1 MRYIFETSL
10 HGDLLVSPHT
20 LITSFL
26 KKEEE
31 NKNPHQPHLPQ
42 NTSPGSFQAYT
53 KTTLSLYHMP
63 LARSS
68 LSDPLSWSMLLNV
81 STQCLVKSVV
91 ITTAYHCHYILWL
104 SLHTVTVNCD
114 CQLIVTIHCDC
125 QLIVTTCCDCHYIL
139 WLSTVIVTTCCDCHY
154 ICDCQ
159 LIVTTYCDCQLW
171 VSQHTVIVNR
181 FSQHTVT
188 VNCDCQL
195 WLSLHAVI
203 VTTYCDCQLWVSQ
216 HTVIVN
222 RFSQHT
228 VTVTTYCACY
238 YILTVTLLI
247 AAFCDSH
254 NVMLLWLGTATDCH
268 MLLHPDIVRWFSIVI
283 RAFDV
288 HYILWYSLHPVEF
301 NTSCDIY
308 YILCN
313 LLHPVIFTTACDI
326 HYMLIFTTSCDIC
339 YIQWYSLHPVTF
351 TIHYDNHILWL

>member
-42 NTSPGSFQAYT
+42 ITSQGSFQAYT

-114 CQLIVTIHCDC
+114 CQLIVTI
-125 QLIVTTCCDCHYIL
+125 Y
-139 WLSTVIVTTCCDCHY
+139 
-154 ICDCQ
+154 
-159 LIVTTYCDCQLW
+159 
-171 VSQHTVIVNR
+171 
-181 FSQHTVT
+181 
-188 VNCDCQL
+188 CDCQL

-203 VTTYCDCQLWVSQ
+203 VITSVTVNWLSLHTVTVNCECHNILWLSTDF
-216 HTVIVN
+216 HNILWLSTVIVN
-222 RFSQHT
+222 CDCHYMLWLSLHT
-228 VTVTTYCACY
+228 VLVTISWQLLCLSLHFVIVTMWCYCDWVQPLIVTCY
-238 YILTVTLLI
+238 CILILSDGSVLLLEPLM
-247 AAFCDSH
+247 FTTSCD
-254 NVMLLWLGTATDCH
+254 
-268 MLLHPDIVRWFSIVI
+268 I
-283 RAFDV
+283 
-288 HYILWYSLHPVEF
+288 HYIMWYSLHPVEF
-301 NTSCDIY
+301 
-308 YILCN
+308 
-313 LLHPVIFTTACDI
+313 
-326 HYMLIFTTSCDIC
+326 TTSCDI
-339 YIQWYSLHPVTF
+339 
-351 TIHYDNHILWL
+351 